1 MSQTSLEVEP
11 PFTETKTFIELE
23 QESWDKRHSQSEEV
37 FRLYRRMD
45 LLEKQMGLLKEEMFL
60 QSNGLL
66 PQNAVACDPF
76 DDEECEACQ

>member
-45 LLEKQMGLLKEEMFL
+45 LL
-60 QSNGLL
+60 
-66 PQNAVACDPF
+66 
-76 DDEECEACQ
+76 